1 MAAKVLNWCCLVKV
15 LKNECT
21 LCKGARVC
29 EHESKMAT
37 ASVLSKNVL
46 LSLAYSTL
54 RTARHSSSVTV

>member
-37 ASVLSKNVL
+37 ASVLSRYISRFDQQPVKLYDTRSVI
-46 LSLAYSTL
+46 ST
-54 RTARHSSSVTV
+54 